1 MQGSIL
7 ILIIGAAIVSCWSIS
22 LLNKEISLRQQIV
35 AQQTANKVEFDT
47 MKKKIIQNSKLSD
60 KYKTALIEVLT
71 AYTEGRKSDGDQLL
85 MKWSNEAIPV
95 LDSKLYTQLSNIIT
109 SSRDKFAL
117 EQKHLLDMKR
127 EYETFVSVFP
137 NRFVFQ
143 LAKLEPLD
151 VVVVTSTST
160 ESSFETG
167 LDDEVDL

>member
-1 MQGSIL
+1 
-7 ILIIGAAIVSCWSIS
+7 
-22 LLNKEISLRQQIV
+22 
-35 AQQTANKVEFDT
+35 
-47 MKKKIIQNSKLSD
+47 
-60 KYKTALIEVLT
+60 
-71 AYTEGRKSDGDQLL
+71 